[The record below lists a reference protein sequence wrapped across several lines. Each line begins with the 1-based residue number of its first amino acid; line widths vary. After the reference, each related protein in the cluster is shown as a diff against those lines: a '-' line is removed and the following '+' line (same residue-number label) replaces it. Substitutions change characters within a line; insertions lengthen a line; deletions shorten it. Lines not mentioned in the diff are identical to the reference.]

1 MNTRLVNI
9 ADLELDKDNVRKHDD
24 KSIKAIADS
33 LSNFGQRKPIVI
45 DKNNVVIAGNGTLQA
60 GIFLGW
66 KQLECV
72 DIPADWSD
80 EKIKAF
86 AIADNRT
93 HDLSEFDDDI
103 LLETLKSLNEFEL
116 EVTGFSQA
124 ELNDLIDDNKNPFK
138 TIRMEVSDL
147 KAHPKNYQNHPD
159 DQLDHIINSI
169 NTHGFYRNIV
179 IAKDNVILAG
189 HGVVQA
195 VKKMGKTR
203 VPVIKLDIESNSVKA
218 LKVLTSDNEINNL
231 AQVDDEA
238 LTQLLTEILEI
249 DNNLAGTGFNTDQL
263 GALAFTSAPPDSR
276 NENNP
281 DDEWVGMTDWE
292 KYNEDDEYKL
302 VIRFDDKEK
311 KEELLE
317 LIGADEGL
325 KNFKKTTSIW
335 WPPRPFEDPS
345 SIVFMPNET

>member
-1 MNTRLVNI
+1 MNTRLVAI
-9 ADLELDKDNVRKHDD
+9 SELKLDKANVRKHDD

-33 LSNFGQRKPIVI
+33 LANFGQRKPIVI
-45 DKNNVVIAGNGTLQA
+45 DKNNTVVAGNGTLQA

-66 KQLECV
+66 KELECV

-103 LLETLKSLNEFEL
+103 LLDTLKSLNEFEL

-138 TIRMEVSDL
+138 TIRMEVADL

-159 DQLDHIINSI
+159 DQLEHIIASI

-249 DNNLAGTGFNTDQL
+249 DSSLDGTGFNQDQL
-263 GALAFTSAPPDSR
+263 SALAFTSAPPDTR

-281 DDEWVGMTDWE
+281 DDEWIGMTDWE
-292 KYNEDDEYKL
+292 RYNEDDEYKL

-311 KEELLE
+311 KEELLG

-345 SIVFMPNET
+345 SIVFMPDET